1 RLQGD
6 ISGALQAA
14 FIEAL
19 GELETEE
26 LVEALLQRVDELLD
40 IARQQ
45 PPGKAGGDGPEL
57 DPVARAE
64 RRIFAIGEEQLMP
77 YERALMLSVIDGEW
91 RQYLTAIDDLRQGIT
106 LEAFGQRDPKVEF
119 KRRAFEMFDKL
130 RDDVEE
136 GIARRFFNE
145 LPRHRQIV
153 EAQARQE
160 ELLDQ
165 LAQLGY
171 RVEKKVSRDRTT
183 GRAQVSQTV
192 RRDLWS
198 NVGRND
204 PCPCGSG

>member
-1 RLQGD
+1 MAPG
-6 ISGALQAA
+6 SG
-14 FIEAL
+14 FIEAP
-19 GELETEE
+19 TT
-26 LVEALLQRVDELLD
+26 ATRW
-40 IARQQ
+40 
-45 PPGKAGGDGPEL
+45 
-57 DPVARAE
+57 
-64 RRIFAIGEEQLMP
+64 
-77 YERALMLSVIDGEW
+77 SIDGEW

-204 PCPCGSG
+204 PCPCGSGKKFKDCHYRQLQKQRNTVEQSEVKSNVGRRRRR

>member
-1 RLQGD
+1 
-6 ISGALQAA
+6 
-14 FIEAL
+14 
-19 GELETEE
+19 
-26 LVEALLQRVDELLD
+26 
-40 IARQQ
+40 
-45 PPGKAGGDGPEL
+45 
-57 DPVARAE
+57 
-64 RRIFAIGEEQLMP
+64 
-77 YERALMLSVIDGEW
+77 
-91 RQYLTAIDDLRQGIT
+91 
-106 LEAFGQRDPKVEF
+106 FGQRDPKVEF

-204 PCPCGSG
+204 PCPCGSGKKFKDCHYRQLQ